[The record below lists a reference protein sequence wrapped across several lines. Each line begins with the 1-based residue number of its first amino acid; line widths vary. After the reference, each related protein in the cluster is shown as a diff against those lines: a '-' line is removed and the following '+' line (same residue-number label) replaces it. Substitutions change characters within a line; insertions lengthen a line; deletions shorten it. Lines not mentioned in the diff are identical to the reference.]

1 MPIRA
6 LSDRRLLMLLLAGAA
21 LWSAGT
27 TQTLRAAE
35 PAKDHPLVGRYE
47 GAVLEAY
54 KGSSYDEAALIQEPL
69 QNWGGARPQRLK
81 VEGKVGLYYYSLPAE
96 RSTLEVLRN
105 YEASLRAKGFE
116 LLFSCATS
124 DASCYQ
130 PRPNSVPTT
139 APYDFALAFDEPE
152 WPRLGKRG
160 DYVRNYFSTNARYLL
175 ARRATPQGTVYA
187 SIALSEHRPEV
198 GNYAFVRV
206 VESKAMDSDR
216 IVFVDATAM
225 ARSLAGNGRVAL
237 YGILFDTDKAELQPA
252 SRPTLDE
259 MVKLM
264 RSQPQLK
271 LQVVG
276 HTDNQGGD
284 AHNRDLSQ
292 RRSVAVVAALVQ
304 AGVDPRR
311 LTHRGAGPV
320 EPVAPN
326 DSEAGRAKNRRVELV
341 KQ

>member
-6 LSDRRLLMLLLAGAA
+6 CSPRVAPLLAGAA
-21 LWSAGT
+21 LLSAAAA
-27 TQTLRAAE
+27 LLPVRAAE

-54 KGSSYDEAALIQEPL
+54 KGSSYDEAALIQGPL
-69 QNWGGARPQRLK
+69 QNWGGAQPDRLK
-81 VEGKVGLYYYSLPAE
+81 VEGKVGLYYYRLPAE
-96 RSTLEVLRN
+96 RSTLEGLRN
-105 YEASLRAKGFE
+105 YEASLKAKGFE
-116 LLFSCATS
+116 RVFSCATS
-124 DASCYQ
+124 DASCYL
-130 PRPNSVPTT
+130 PRPNWAPTT
-139 APYDFALAFDEPE
+139 APYDFALAFDDPE

-160 DYVRNYFSTNARYLL
+160 DFVRNYFSTNARYLL
-175 ARRATPQGTVYA
+175 ARRATAQGTVYA

-206 VESKAMDSDR
+206 VESKAVDSDK

-225 ARSLAGNGRVAL
+225 AQSLAGSGRVAL
-237 YGILFDTDKAELQPA
+237 YGILFDTDKADIQPA

-264 RSQPQLK
+264 RNQPQLK

-276 HTDNQGGD
+276 HTDNQGGE
-284 AHNRDLSQ
+284 AHNKDLSQ

-304 AGVDPRR
+304 AGIDPRR
-311 LTHRGAGPV
+311 LTHRGAGLA

-326 DSEAGRAKNRRVELV
+326 DSDAGRAKNRRVELV